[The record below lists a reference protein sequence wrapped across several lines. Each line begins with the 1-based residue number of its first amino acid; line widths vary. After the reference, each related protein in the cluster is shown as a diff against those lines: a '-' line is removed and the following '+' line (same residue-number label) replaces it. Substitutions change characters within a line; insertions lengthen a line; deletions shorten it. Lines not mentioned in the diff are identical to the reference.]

1 MLAKLAFGN
10 MRKLLH
16 DYAVYFLTL
25 VLGVAVF
32 YAFNTISV
40 QGDFLRGDVGEMLG
54 AAGQVLDGVT
64 VFLAVVLGFLMV
76 YANNFL
82 MRRRK
87 KELGLYQVLGM
98 RTGQVTVVLALET
111 LLVAA
116 VSFGV
121 GIALGA
127 LLSQVLLFVT
137 ARMFETT
144 VQHFSFFFSTDAF
157 LLTLRC
163 FGVIFVV
170 MMVFNW
176 LTLRRVRLIDLMG
189 AARHNER
196 QFVRRVP
203 LAIVLTVTGLV
214 LIGAA
219 YWRLTRDGFPTSGTA
234 ESQNGFLI
242 TTVMVVVGTFVLF
255 YGLAGALTALLT
267 HLRGFYW
274 RDLHMFTTR
283 QIASRVNTTAL
294 SMGVIALILFL
305 AMTAMTTG
313 MSICG
318 TINSVTRQG
327 IPYSASISV
336 TPAVDSTDAIDLEA
350 EVAKAGVDLSKVG
363 RHASMRVALIES
375 ELRGDTS
382 AYQRMSQLTGESV
395 PKGYEH
401 VVLCE
406 AVGISDYNAVRE
418 LLGLEPV
425 SLDNGRYL
433 MLCNMDNAKGFVN
446 KALEEGF
453 TLDVGGVTL
462 SPARTTVIDDASAV
476 LQDSAGGLTPGTYVV
491 PDDIAKS
498 IPTEYCTIINIMYKG
513 STEEGDA
520 ALKGLEATLASN
532 LDGRVAMVGVQT
544 ATDVLA
550 DGTSTTGLISYMA
563 IYIGFVLVIAC
574 AAILA
579 IQQLSN
585 ASDASGSY
593 RTLSELGC
601 SERLVFGSLRSQ
613 VTLAFVLPLVVGM
626 AHSLCALGAINEL
639 VSVLGYSDMIG
650 NMTLGLALFALVYG
664 GYLALTYRMAHG
676 IVRSAVRTTRRAL

>member
-32 YAFNTISV
+32 YSFNTISV
-40 QGDFLRGDVGEMLG
+40 QGDFLRGDVGELLTQV
-54 AAGQVLDGVT
+54 GQILDGLT
-64 VFLAVVLGFLMV
+64 VFLAVILGFLMV

-98 RTGQVTVVLALET
+98 RTGQVNVVLALET

-121 GIALGA
+121 GIALGV
-127 LLSQVLLFVT
+127 LVSQVLLFVT
-137 ARMFETT
+137 ARMFATT

-157 LLTLRC
+157 MLTLAC

-176 LTLRRVRLIDLMG
+176 ITLRRVRLIDLMSS
-189 AARHNER
+189 ARQNEK
-196 QFVRRVP
+196 QFVRRLP
-203 LAIVLTVTGLV
+203 LSIVLTAAGLV
-214 LIGAA
+214 LMGVA
-219 YWRLTRDGFPTSGTA
+219 YWRLIRDGFPMDNSMQG
-234 ESQNGFLI
+234 GFII
-242 TTVMVVVGTFVLF
+242 TTVMVAVGTFVFF
-255 YGLAGALTALLT
+255 YGLAGTLTALLT
-267 HLRGFYW
+267 HMRGFYW

-313 MSICG
+313 MSICNTLNAMAEKG
-318 TINSVTRQG
+318 T
-327 IPYSASISV
+327 PYSASISV
-336 TPAVDSTDAIDLEA
+336 LPTDPVADPIDLEA
-350 EVAKAGVDLSKVG
+350 EVEKAGADLSAVG
-363 RHASMRVALIES
+363 SHATVRIAVIPS
-375 ELRGDTS
+375 ELEGATS
-382 AYQRMSQLTGESV
+382 TFQRISELTGETI
-395 PKGYEH
+395 PKGFEH
-401 VVLCE
+401 AMVGEVVSL
-406 AVGISDYNAVRE
+406 SDYNAARA
-418 LLGLEPV
+418 LLGMEPV
-425 SLDNGRYL
+425 SLGEDQYL
-433 MLCNMDNAKGFVN
+433 LLCNMDQVEPFVNGGLEKGFSVMVGD
-446 KALEEGF
+446 A
-453 TLDVGGVTL
+453 TLT
-462 SPARTTVIDDASAV
+462 PARTTVIDDASAV
-476 LQDSAGGLTPGTYVV
+476 LQDNGLGANPGTFVV
-491 PDDIAKS
+491 ADDLATS
-498 IPTEYCTIINIMYKG
+498 LPTYQQVIDVMYAG
-513 STEEGDA
+513 PTEEGDA
-520 ALKGLEATLASN
+520 ALKGLEERLGDSLGERSALTTVDTVTS
-532 LDGRVAMVGVQT
+532 
-544 ATDVLA
+544 VLA
-550 DGTSTTGLISYMA
+550 DGTTTTGLISYMA

-601 SERLVFGSLRSQ
+601 SERMIFGSLRAQ
-613 VTLAFVLPLVVGM
+613 VAIAFALPLAVGL
-626 AHSLCALGAINEL
+626 AHSLCAISAVSEL
-639 VSVLGYSDMIG
+639 VSAFGYSNALGD
-650 NMTLGLALFALVYG
+650 MTLGLALFALVYG

>member
-1 MLAKLAFGN
+1 MLARLAFGN
-10 MRKLLH
+10 MRKLAH

-25 VLGVAVF
+25 ALGVAVF
-32 YAFNTISV
+32 YAFNTVGV
-40 QGDFLRGDVGEMLG
+40 QGDFLRGDVGASLKQVG
-54 AAGQVLDGVT
+54 RVLDGLT
-64 VFLAVVLGFLMV
+64 VFLAAILGFLMV

-98 RTGQVTVVLALET
+98 RTGQVNAVLALET
-111 LLVAA
+111 LFVALV
-116 VSFGV
+116 SLGV
-121 GIALGA
+121 GVASGA
-127 LLSQVLLFVT
+127 LLSQVLLFAT

-144 VQHFSFFFSTDAF
+144 VQHFSFFFSTDAL
-157 LLTLRC
+157 LLTIRC

-170 MMVFNW
+170 MTVFNW
-176 LTLRRVRLIDLMG
+176 RTLRRVKLVDLMG
-189 AARHNER
+189 ASRRNER
-196 QFVRRVP
+196 QYVRRLP
-203 LAIVLTVTGLV
+203 LALVLTAAGLV
-214 LIGAA
+214 LMGVA
-219 YWRLTRDGFPTSGTA
+219 YWRLARDGFPMSGSRSSQVDFYVTTA
-234 ESQNGFLI
+234 
-242 TTVMVVVGTFVLF
+242 MVVAGTFAFF

-294 SMGVIALILFL
+294 SMGVIALILFF

-318 TINSVTRQG
+318 AINSMTKQG
-327 IPYSASISV
+327 IPYSASISA
-336 TPAVDSTDAIDLEA
+336 TPAGDSTDAIDLEA

-363 RHASMRVALIES
+363 RHASVRIAVIES
-375 ELRGDTS
+375 ELRSDTP

-401 VVLCE
+401 VVVAE
-406 AVGISDYNAVRE
+406 VVGISDYNAMRS

-425 SLDNGRYL
+425 SLKDGHYL

-446 KALEEGF
+446 KALEQGF
-453 TLDVGGVTL
+453 TATIGETTL
-462 SPARTTVIDDASAV
+462 APERTTVIDDASVV
-476 LQDSAGGLTPGTYVV
+476 LQDSNSGLTPGVYVV
-491 PDDIAKS
+491 PDSVAASVPAYYSVIDVVYA
-498 IPTEYCTIINIMYKG
+498 G
-513 STEEGDA
+513 SAEEGDA

-532 LDGRVAMVGVQT
+532 LDGRVALVGVQT

-550 DGTSTTGLISYMA
+550 DGTSSTGLISYMA

-585 ASDASGSY
+585 ASDSAGSY

-601 SERLVFGSLRSQ
+601 SERLIFGSLRAQ
-613 VTLAFVLPLVVGM
+613 VAIAFVLPLAVGLS
-626 AHSLCALGAINEL
+626 HSLCAISVVNEL
-639 VSVLGYSDMIG
+639 VSAFGYSDALDG
-650 NMTLGLALFALVYG
+650 MTLGLVLFALVYG

>member
-1 MLAKLAFGN
+1 MLVKLAFGN

-40 QGDFLRGDVGEMLG
+40 QGDFLRGDVGETLRQV
-54 AAGQVLDGVT
+54 GQILDGLT
-64 VFLAVVLGFLMV
+64 LFLAVVLGFLMV

-98 RTGQVTVVLALET
+98 RTGQVNAVLALET

-170 MMVFNW
+170 MMAFNW
-176 LTLRRVRLIDLMG
+176 LTLRRVKLIDLMSS
-189 AARHNER
+189 ARQNEK

-203 LAIVLTVTGLV
+203 LAVALAVVGLV
-214 LIGAA
+214 LMGVA
-219 YWRLTRDGFPTSGTA
+219 YWRLTRDGFPTSGSGS
-234 ESQNGFLI
+234 SQEAFSI
-242 TTVMVVVGTFVLF
+242 TTGMVVAGTFAFF

-294 SMGVIALILFL
+294 SMGVIALILFF

-313 MSICG
+313 MSICNTLNAMVEKG
-318 TINSVTRQG
+318 T
-327 IPYSASISV
+327 PYSASISV
-336 TPAVDSTDAIDLEA
+336 LPTDPVADPIDLEA
-350 EVAKAGVDLSKVG
+350 EVAKVGIDLSAVG
-363 RHASMRVALIES
+363 SHATVRIAVIPS
-375 ELRGDTS
+375 ELEGATS
-382 AYQRMSQLTGESV
+382 TFQRISELTGETI
-395 PKGYEH
+395 PKGFEH
-401 VVLCE
+401 AMVGEVVSL
-406 AVGISDYNAVRE
+406 SDYNAARA
-418 LLGLEPV
+418 LLGMEPV
-425 SLDNGRYL
+425 SLADGQYL
-433 MLCNMDNAKGFVN
+433 LLCNMDQVEPFVNGGLEKGFSV
-446 KALEEGF
+446 
-453 TLDVGGVTL
+453 TVGDVTL
-462 SPARTTVIDDASAV
+462 TPARATVIDDASAV
-476 LQDSAGGLTPGTYVV
+476 LQDNGLGANPGTFVV
-491 PDDIAKS
+491 ADDLAAS
-498 IPTEYCTIINIMYKG
+498 LPTYQQVIDVMYAG
-513 STEEGDA
+513 PTEEGDA
-520 ALKGLEATLASN
+520 ALKGLEERLSDSLGERSALTTVDTVTS
-532 LDGRVAMVGVQT
+532 
-544 ATDVLA
+544 VLA
-550 DGTSTTGLISYMA
+550 DGTTTTGLISYMA

-574 AAILA
+574 VAILA

-585 ASDASGSY
+585 ASDSAGSY

-601 SERLVFGSLRSQ
+601 SERLIFGSLRAQ
-613 VTLAFVLPLVVGM
+613 VAIAFALPLAVGL
-626 AHSLCALGAINEL
+626 AHSLCAISVLNEL
-639 VSVLGYSDMIG
+639 VSAFGYSDALDG
-650 NMTLGLALFALVYG
+650 MTLGLVLFALVYG

>member
-10 MRKLLH
+10 MRKLVH
-16 DYAVYFLTL
+16 DYAVYFVTL
-25 VLGVAVF
+25 VMGVTIF

-40 QGDFLRGDVGEMLG
+40 QGNFLRGDVGQTLS
-54 AAGQVLDGVT
+54 AAGQLLDGIT

-87 KELGLYQVLGM
+87 RELGLYQVLGM
-98 RTGQVTVVLALET
+98 RTGQVNAILALET
-111 LLVAA
+111 LIVALA
-116 VSFGV
+116 SFGV

-127 LLSQVLLFVT
+127 LVSQVLLFVT

-144 VQHFSFFFSTDAF
+144 VQHFSFFFSGDAL

-170 MMVFNW
+170 MMAFNW
-176 LTLRRVRLIDLMG
+176 LTLRRVRLIELMG

-203 LAIVLTVTGLV
+203 LAAALAVAGLV
-214 LIGAA
+214 LVGVA

-234 ESQNGFLI
+234 ESQNSFLI
-242 TTVMVVVGTFVLF
+242 TTAMVVVGTFVLF
-255 YGLAGALTALLT
+255 YGLAGALTALIT

-274 RDLHMFTTR
+274 RGLHMFTTR

-305 AMTAMTTG
+305 AMTAMTAG

-318 TINSVTRQG
+318 TINSVARQG
-327 IPYSASISV
+327 IPYSASISA
-336 TPAVDSTDAIDLEA
+336 TPERDSTDSIDLEA

-363 RHASMRVALIES
+363 RHASMRVTLIES
-375 ELRGDTS
+375 ELSGKTS
-382 AYQRMSQLTGESV
+382 AYRRMSRLTGKSV
-395 PKGYEH
+395 PKGFEH
-401 VVLCE
+401 VVLGE
-406 AVGISDYNAVRE
+406 AVGISDYNAARS
-418 LLGLEPV
+418 LLGLRPV
-425 SLDNGRYL
+425 SLKDGHYL

-446 KALEEGF
+446 KALEQGF
-453 TLDVGGVTL
+453 ALDVAGTTL
-462 SPARTTVIDDASAV
+462 TPERATVIDDASAI
-476 LQDSAGGLTPGTYVV
+476 LQDSGGGLTPGTYVV
-491 PDDIAKS
+491 PDDVAKS
-498 IPTEYCTIINIMYKG
+498 IPTDYCTIINVMYKG
-513 STEEGDA
+513 SREKGDA
-520 ALKGLEATLASN
+520 ALKGLEAKLRRRLGSRA
-532 LDGRVAMVGVQT
+532 GMVSVET
-544 ATDVLA
+544 ATDVLQS
-550 DGTSTTGLISYMA
+550 GTSTTGLISYMA

-579 IQQLSN
+579 IQQLSA
-585 ASDASGSY
+585 ASDASASY

-601 SERLVFGSLRSQ
+601 PERLIFGSLRTQ
-613 VTLAFVLPLVVGM
+613 VAMAFVLPLIVGM

-664 GYLALTYRMAHG
+664 GYLALTYRMAHSLVRG
-676 IVRSAVRTTRRAL
+676 AVRSARHAL

>member
-40 QGDFLRGDVGEMLG
+40 QGDFLRGDVGETLRQV
-54 AAGQVLDGVT
+54 GQILDGVT

-98 RTGQVTVVLALET
+98 RTGQVNAVLALET

-170 MMVFNW
+170 MMAFNW
-176 LTLRRVRLIDLMG
+176 LTLRRVKLIDLMSS
-189 AARHNER
+189 ARQNEK
-196 QFVRRVP
+196 QFVRRIP
-203 LAIVLTVTGLV
+203 LAVALAVVGLV
-214 LIGAA
+214 LMGVA
-219 YWRLTRDGFPTSGTA
+219 YWRLTRDGFPTSGSGS
-234 ESQNGFLI
+234 SQEAFSI
-242 TTVMVVVGTFVLF
+242 TTGMVVAGTFAFF

-294 SMGVIALILFL
+294 SMGVIALILFF

-318 TINSVTRQG
+318 AINSMTKQG
-327 IPYSASISV
+327 IPYSASISAL
-336 TPAVDSTDAIDLEA
+336 PKDGGENPIDLES
-350 EVAKAGVDLSKVG
+350 EVANVGVDLSRVG
-363 RHASMRVALIES
+363 RHATTRIAVIES
-375 ELRGDTS
+375 ELSGEAS
-382 AYQRMSQLTGESV
+382 SYQRMSELTGEDL
-395 PKGYEH
+395 PKGFERVMVGE
-401 VVLCE
+401 VVS
-406 AVGISDYNAVRE
+406 VSDYNALRE
-418 LLGLEPV
+418 LLGMEPV
-425 SLDNGRYL
+425 SLKDGQYL
-433 MLCNMDNAKGFVN
+433 FLCNMDNAKGFVN
-446 KALEEGF
+446 KALEKGF
-453 TLDVGGVTL
+453 AVTIGQATLT
-462 SPARTTVIDDASAV
+462 PARPTVIDDESVALEDS
-476 LQDSAGGLTPGTYVV
+476 SAGITPGIYVMPDSVADTLPTYYDVIDV
-491 PDDIAKS
+491 
-498 IPTEYCTIINIMYKG
+498 MYAG

-520 ALKGLEATLASN
+520 ALEGLDVKLADN
-532 LDGRVAMVGVQT
+532 LGGRVALVGVETST
-544 ATDVLA
+544 AVLE
-550 DGTSTTGLISYMA
+550 DGTSSTGLISYMA

-613 VTLAFVLPLVVGM
+613 VALAFVLPLVVGM
-626 AHSLCALGAINEL
+626 AHSLCALGVINDL
-639 VSVLGYSDMIG
+639 VSALGYSDMIG
-650 NMTLGLALFALVYG
+650 NMTLGLGLFALVYG

>member
-1 MLAKLAFGN
+1 MLVKLAFGN

-40 QGDFLRGDVGEMLG
+40 QGDFLRGDVGETLRQV
-54 AAGQVLDGVT
+54 GQILDGLT

-98 RTGQVTVVLALET
+98 RTGQVNAVLALET

-170 MMVFNW
+170 MMAFNW
-176 LTLRRVRLIDLMG
+176 LTLRRVKLIDLMSS
-189 AARHNER
+189 ARQNEK

-203 LAIVLTVTGLV
+203 LAVALAVVGIVLMGV
-214 LIGAA
+214 A
-219 YWRLTRDGFPTSGTA
+219 YWRLTRDGFPTSGSGS
-234 ESQNGFLI
+234 SQEAFFI
-242 TTVMVVVGTFVLF
+242 TTGMVVAGTFALF

-294 SMGVIALILFL
+294 SMGVIALILFF

-318 TINSVTRQG
+318 AINSMTKQG
-327 IPYSASISV
+327 IPYSASISAL
-336 TPAVDSTDAIDLEA
+336 PKDGGENPIDLES
-350 EVAKAGVDLSKVG
+350 EVANAGVDLSRIG
-363 RHASMRVALIES
+363 RHATARIAVIES
-375 ELRGDTS
+375 ELSGEAS
-382 AYQRMSQLTGESV
+382 SYQRMSELTGEDL
-395 PKGYEH
+395 PKGFERFMVGE
-401 VVLCE
+401 VVS
-406 AVGISDYNAVRE
+406 VSDYNALRE
-418 LLGLEPV
+418 LLGMEPV
-425 SLDNGRYL
+425 SLKDGQYL
-433 MLCNMDNAKGFVN
+433 FLCNMDNAKGFVN
-446 KALEEGF
+446 KALEKGF
-453 TLDVGGVTL
+453 TATIGGATL
-462 SPARTTVIDDASAV
+462 VPARSTVIDDAVV
-476 LQDSAGGLTPGTYVV
+476 LQDTGAGLTPGIYVV
-491 PDDIAKS
+491 PDSVAATL
-498 IPTEYCTIINIMYKG
+498 PTYYNVIDVMYAG

-520 ALKGLEATLASN
+520 ALEGLDGKLADN
-532 LDGRVAMVGVQT
+532 LGGRVALVGVETST
-544 ATDVLA
+544 AVLE
-550 DGTSTTGLISYMA
+550 DGTSSTGLISYMA

-585 ASDASGSY
+585 ASDSAGSY

-601 SERLVFGSLRSQ
+601 SERLIFGSLRAQ
-613 VTLAFVLPLVVGM
+613 VAIAFVLPLAVGL
-626 AHSLCALGAINEL
+626 AHSLCAISAVSEL
-639 VSVLGYSDMIG
+639 VSAFGYSNALGD
-650 NMTLGLALFALVYG
+650 MTLGLVLFALVYG

>member
-32 YAFNTISV
+32 YAFNTMSV
-40 QGDFLRGDVGEMLG
+40 QGDFLRGDVGETLSQV
-54 AAGQVLDGVT
+54 GQILDGLT
-64 VFLAVVLGFLMV
+64 VFLAVILGFLMV

-98 RTGQVTVVLALET
+98 RTGQVNVVLALET

-121 GIALGA
+121 GIALGV
-127 LLSQVLLFVT
+127 LVSQVLLFVT
-137 ARMFETT
+137 ARMFATT

-157 LLTLRC
+157 MLTLAC

-170 MMVFNW
+170 MMLFNW
-176 LTLRRVRLIDLMG
+176 ITLRRVRLIDLMRS
-189 AARHNER
+189 ARQNEK
-196 QFVRRVP
+196 QFVRRLP
-203 LAIVLTVTGLV
+203 LSIVLTGAGLV
-214 LIGAA
+214 LMGVA
-219 YWRLTRDGFPTSGTA
+219 YWRLIRDGFPMDNSMQG
-234 ESQNGFLI
+234 GFII
-242 TTVMVVVGTFVLF
+242 TTVMVAAGTFVFF
-255 YGLAGALTALLT
+255 YGLAGTLTALLT
-267 HLRGFYW
+267 HMRGFYW

-313 MSICG
+313 MSICNTLNAMAEKG
-318 TINSVTRQG
+318 T
-327 IPYSASISV
+327 PYSASISV
-336 TPAVDSTDAIDLEA
+336 LPTDPVADPIDLEA
-350 EVAKAGVDLSKVG
+350 EVEKAGVDLSAVG
-363 RHASMRVALIES
+363 SLATVRIAAIPS
-375 ELRGDTS
+375 ELEGDASTF
-382 AYQRMSQLTGESV
+382 QRISELTGESI
-395 PKGYEH
+395 PKGFEH
-401 VVLCE
+401 AMVGEVVSL
-406 AVGISDYNAVRE
+406 SDFNAVRA
-418 LLGLEPV
+418 LLGMEPV
-425 SLDNGRYL
+425 SLDEGQYL
-433 MLCNMDNAKGFVN
+433 LLCNMDQVEPFVNGGLEKGFAITVGD
-446 KALEEGF
+446 A
-453 TLDVGGVTL
+453 TLT
-462 SPARTTVIDDASAV
+462 PARATVIDDASAV
-476 LQDSAGGLTPGTYVV
+476 LQDTGVGSNPGTFVV
-491 PDDIAKS
+491 ADSVAAGL
-498 IPTEYCTIINIMYKG
+498 PTYQSVIDIMYAG
-513 STEEGDA
+513 STEQGDA
-520 ALKGLEATLASN
+520 ALKGLEERLDDSLGERSALTTVDTVAS
-532 LDGRVAMVGVQT
+532 
-544 ATDVLA
+544 VLA
-550 DGTSTTGLISYMA
+550 DGTTTTGLISYMA

-601 SERLVFGSLRSQ
+601 SERMIFGSLRAQ
-613 VTLAFVLPLVVGM
+613 VAIAFALPLAVGL
-626 AHSLCALGAINEL
+626 AHSICAISVLNEL
-639 VSVLGYSDMIG
+639 VSAFGYSNALGD
-650 NMTLGLALFALVYG
+650 MTLGLALFALVYG

>member
-32 YAFNTISV
+32 YAFNTVSV
-40 QGDFLRGDVGEMLG
+40 QGDFLRGDVGATLKQV
-54 AAGQVLDGVT
+54 GQILDDLT

-98 RTGQVTVVLALET
+98 RTGQVNAVLALET
-111 LLVAA
+111 LIVAA
-116 VSFGV
+116 ISFGV

-127 LLSQVLLFVT
+127 LVSQVLLFVT

-144 VQHFSFFFSTDAF
+144 VQHFSFFFSADAL

-176 LTLRRVRLIDLMG
+176 LTLRRVRLIDLMSS
-189 AARHNER
+189 ARQNEK
-196 QFVRRVP
+196 QFVRRLP
-203 LAIVLTVTGLV
+203 LSIVLAVAGLV
-214 LIGAA
+214 LMGVA
-219 YWRLTRDGFPTSGTA
+219 YWRLTRDGFPTSGSA
-234 ESQNGFLI
+234 SSQEAFYV
-242 TTVMVVVGTFVLF
+242 TTVMVIVGTFAFF

-294 SMGVIALILFL
+294 SMGVIALILFF

-313 MSICG
+313 MSICNA
-318 TINSVTRQG
+318 INAMTKQG

-336 TPAVDSTDAIDLEA
+336 LPRDGGEDPIDLES

-363 RHASMRVALIES
+363 RRATARIAVIES
-375 ELRGDTS
+375 ELSGEAS
-382 AYQRMSQLTGESV
+382 SYQRMSNLTGESI
-395 PKGYEH
+395 PNGFEH
-401 VVLCE
+401 VM
-406 AVGISDYNAVRE
+406 VGEVVSVSDYNALRG
-418 LLGLEPV
+418 LLGMDPV
-425 SLDNGRYL
+425 SLEDGQYL
-433 MLCNMDNAKGFVN
+433 LLCNMDHAKEFVN
-446 KALEEGF
+446 KALEKGF
-453 TLDVGGVTL
+453 TATIGETTL
-462 SPARTTVIDDASAV
+462 TPARSTVIDDAVV
-476 LQDSAGGLTPGTYVV
+476 LQDTSAGLTPGIYVV
-491 PDDIAKS
+491 PDSVAATL
-498 IPTEYCTIINIMYKG
+498 PTYFNVIDVMYSG
-513 STEEGDA
+513 STEERDA
-520 ALKGLEATLASN
+520 ALKGLEDKLADN
-532 LDGRVAMVGVQT
+532 LKGRAALVGVET
-544 ATDVLA
+544 ATSVLA
-550 DGTSTTGLISYMA
+550 DGTSSTGLISYMA

-601 SERLVFGSLRSQ
+601 SDRLIFGSLRSQ
-613 VTLAFVLPLVVGM
+613 VVLAFVLPLIVGM
-626 AHSLCALGAINEL
+626 AHSLCALGVINDL
-639 VSVLGYSDMIG
+639 VSALGYSDMIS
-650 NMTLGLALFALVYG
+650 NMTLGLGFFALVYG

-676 IVRSAVRTTRRAL
+676 IVRSAVRTTRRVL